1 LKNRHIT
8 VSITTRLVIGM
19 CFAILSMIAAAIVE
33 YYRQDNCKNPNS
45 SISNLSI
52 YWQLPQNIFVGF
64 SELFTMLSSF
74 EYVYLASPR
83 SGQTLF
89 MSLRF
94 CSIGISSFVG
104 FGYMAAIAAPA
115 RTLDFSVRYITFF
128 FC

>member
-1 LKNRHIT
+1 MKNRHIT

-33 YYRQDNCKNPNS
+33 YYRQDKCNS
-45 SISNLSI
+45 NNNLSI